1 MSSTPLYTSDKP
13 VFDKEKITVVFVLGG
28 PGAGASESRRVVA
41 EVGAA
46 SLETFHS
53 RRRSYIHKHPS

>member
-28 PGAGASESRRVVA
+28 PGAGACAAREAR
-41 EVGAA
+41 GA
-46 SLETFHS
+46 
-53 RRRSYIHKHPS
+53 RRS